1 MISLF
6 FLNFSTHYI
15 TYLQT
20 TKLWY
25 KKTYC
30 DFSMIFLAISYFIFL
45 MSRPLN
51 KYKSQYN
58 TVHRCNIAWPQLGN
72 YDGLNLFLNL
82 CLSLVFFW
90 FTRANQTTSN
100 WSNTAEYA
108 NYCNYNA
115 PYWKVKIILI
125 IRISVLCSLSYCFL
139 IFSIYP

>member
-6 FLNFSTHYI
+6 CLHFSTHYI

-72 YDGLNLFLNL
+72 YDGLNLFLS
-82 CLSLVFFW
+82 LSLVFFW
-90 FTRANQTTSN
+90 FTRASQTTSN
-100 WSNTAEYA
+100 WSNTAENA

-115 PYWKVKIILI
+115 PYWKVKIPWI
-125 IRISVLCSLSYCFL
+125 IRISVFFYYPIVFL
-139 IFSIYP
+139 FFPT